1 MLLLSALITTYIIEN
16 TLLRQKVNQSIEDV
30 YEYSVNLSN
39 DMNNKDAETL
49 YKSTVAAGKEYGC
62 RVLIVN
68 TGGVV
73 IVDSYSTMNG
83 VKLNAR
89 EVLEVLTGISDT
101 SYGYHRIESEGKS
114 PFWSAYYVSSI
125 IYGSETIGAVVFS
138 QSLEDVTSG
147 TRSVTQQLTV
157 FFILSL
163 VLVGSLSYF
172 LTSHVTKPIDDLKDA
187 AAKVGRGNFSV
198 RVVPSGSK
206 ELVELAKVFN
216 SMTDHIQN
224 IDKQRSEFI
233 SNASHELKTPITSMK
248 ILAESLLS
256 EDNVPPE
263 IYKEFLT
270 DINAE
275 MDRLNNLVKDLLL
288 LTKLEDAKA
297 TLTFEDADI
306 TEMCSR
312 AVRMLSPLAEK
323 KNIELKYVYEEYV
336 EANCSKSTIY
346 EAISNLVENAIK
358 YAKDGG
364 KVTIRARYFKGK
376 FVDVS
381 IEDTG
386 EGISEEDQEHL
397 FERFYRVDKARS
409 RATGGTGLGLHIV
422 KQIAKAHGGTV
433 FVKSKLGKGSTFTL
447 RFLRNKEDNA

>member
-1 MLLLSALITTYIIEN
+1 
-16 TLLRQKVNQSIEDV
+16 
-30 YEYSVNLSN
+30 
-39 DMNNKDAETL
+39 
-49 YKSTVAAGKEYGC
+49 
-62 RVLIVN
+62 
-68 TGGVV
+68 
-73 IVDSYSTMNG
+73 
-83 VKLNAR
+83 
-89 EVLEVLTGISDT
+89 
-101 SYGYHRIESEGKS
+101 
-114 PFWSAYYVSSI
+114 
-125 IYGSETIGAVVFS
+125 
-138 QSLEDVTSG
+138 
-147 TRSVTQQLTV
+147 
-157 FFILSL
+157 
-163 VLVGSLSYF
+163 
-172 LTSHVTKPIDDLKDA
+172 
-187 AAKVGRGNFSV
+187 
-198 RVVPSGSK
+198 
-206 ELVELAKVFN
+206 
-216 SMTDHIQN
+216 MTDHIQN

-358 YAKDGG
+358 YTKDGG